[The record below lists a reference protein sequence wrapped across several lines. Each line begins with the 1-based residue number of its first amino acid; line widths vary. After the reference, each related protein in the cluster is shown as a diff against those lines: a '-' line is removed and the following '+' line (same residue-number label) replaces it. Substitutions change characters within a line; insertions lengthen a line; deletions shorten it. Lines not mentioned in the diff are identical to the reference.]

1 MQQRSARIGLAA
13 ALAALVGFG
22 AGAAWIAYSF
32 IAAPDFT
39 QLREEV
45 TVPIVL
51 ANLEKS
57 TRRVGP
63 KAPGWT
69 PYAAISRYLFAAV
82 VASEDGSYY
91 QHDGLDYKELKA
103 AIKKDLEEGR
113 FARGAS
119 TITQQV
125 VKNTYLS
132 QEKTITRKI
141 REMIW
146 ARALNRTLSK
156 REILTF
162 YVNLVEFG
170 PGIYGVRDAARF
182 YFGKAPS
189 ELSPKES
196 AFLAMLLPSPRRYSV
211 SFRQKKLTPYAR
223 RRVSQI
229 LLIMHKMGVLDE
241 EAYAVAR
248 SEALWGVDAALDAVT
263 DKDIAN
269 GLEGD
274 GAEESVSDSVTRA
287 GTPRAELDGEGAA
300 PNGSASTAVL
310 SPATAPES
318 PESAVSPE
326 TAPESPAS
334 AVSPETAPE
343 SPDSAV
349 SPRASDESPSPAP
362 P

>member
-326 TAPESPAS
+326 TAPESP
-334 AVSPETAPE
+334 
-343 SPDSAV
+343 DSAV